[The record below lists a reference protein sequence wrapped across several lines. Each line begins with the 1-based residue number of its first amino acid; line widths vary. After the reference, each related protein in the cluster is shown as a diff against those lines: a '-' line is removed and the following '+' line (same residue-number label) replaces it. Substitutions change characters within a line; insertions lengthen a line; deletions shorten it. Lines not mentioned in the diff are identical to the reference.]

1 MHIRIEQNDIQETV
15 SSGII
20 TALSDI
26 ASGNVDSTSTLTG
39 TIYAATAYQN
49 PISRIN
55 AIFPDLT
62 INVGQFLVYFVDSA
76 EESAIV
82 SVIGATS
89 SGITVEQANL
99 INDVSQ
105 QGDSRY
111 VYSVLNAGSGRF
123 GDIVFKS
130 SSIRTLD
137 LTPFRYVRAIPY
149 GNNKISMAYLTTF
162 NGGFLKT
169 FTYWNSQGTPNGGAV
184 APFNNCTNL
193 KYVTCPNM
201 EVVGTHSFYNTSAQ
215 YVFFA
220 KAHYLLGYHFRGND
234 TKLVYLGNNIKWVS
248 SNAPDWNSATSTR
261 VKLVIN
267 KTVSEASECPKI
279 YSSCTVPTQEQ
290 YISNA
295 CDLSYFET
303 NSTFTEATS
312 LNTGGLRW
320 GSIDIYVP
328 DDCVSIY
335 QQTLWGSLNVYGM
348 SSLSTND
355 LNYISMFA
363 HENDVIFNS

>member
-55 AIFPDLT
+55 AVFPDLT

-99 INDVSQ
+99 INDVNS

-123 GDIVFKS
+123 GDIVFKN
-130 SSIRTLD
+130 SSITTLD

-149 GNNKISMAYLTTF
+149 GNNRISMANLITF

-169 FTYWNSQGTPNGGAV
+169 LTYWNTTGVPGGGMNG
-184 APFNNCTNL
+184 PFTDCTNL
-193 KYVTCPNM
+193 KYITYPNM
-201 EVVGTHSFYNTSAQ
+201 EVVGTHSFYNNPAQ
-215 YVFFA
+215 YIFLA
-220 KAHYLLGYHFRGND
+220 KAHYLLGYHFRSTD
-234 TKLVYLGNNIKWVS
+234 IKLVYLGSNIKWVS
-248 SNAPDWNSATSTR
+248 SNVPDFSAAPSTH
-261 VKLVIN
+261 VKFVIN
-267 KTVSEASECPKI
+267 KTVSETSECPKI
-279 YSSCTVPTQEQ
+279 YSSCTVPSQDQ
-290 YISNA
+290 YIANA
-295 CDLSYFET
+295 CDLSYFEQ

-320 GSIDIYVP
+320 GSVDVYVP

-335 QQTLWGSLNVYGM
+335 RQTLWGSLNVYGM
-348 SSLSTND
+348 SSLSAKD

-363 HENDVIFNS
+363 HENDIIFNS